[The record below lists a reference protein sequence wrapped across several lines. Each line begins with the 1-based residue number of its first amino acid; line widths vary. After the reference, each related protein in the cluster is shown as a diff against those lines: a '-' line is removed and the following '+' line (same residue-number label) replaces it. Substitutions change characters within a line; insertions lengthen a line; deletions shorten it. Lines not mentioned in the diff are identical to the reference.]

1 MSKSCKKYSVKT
13 LGKDFVTILGTVVEA
28 LNDHEGRLQ
37 VLEAPDLK
45 GALRV
50 IMGAIGN
57 IEDPEKSVAVLEQFR
72 KVCDALGVVDLE
84 VS

>member
-13 LGKDFVTILGTVVEA
+13 LGKDFVTILGNVVEA
-28 LNDHEGRLQ
+28 LNDHENRLQ

-50 IMGAIGN
+50 IVVAIGK
-57 IEDPEKSVAVLEQFR
+57 IENSEKATAVLEEFR
-72 KVCDALGVVDLE
+72 KICDALGVVDLE
-84 VS
+84 VD